1 MVVDE
6 KTYKD
11 LIYKIASED
20 SGFKKVL
27 DERID
32 LYKKN
37 TFEIEQLKNR
47 AYKFCNIAHD
57 VFKFNVNTVE
67 PLSQDEFI
75 QIVMDKFDKMV
86 SQTVGNA
93 VMRNSPLYK
102 DKAVFDT
109 LKSFISRFYDAG
121 LEELYHDTLKYCRLV
136 FHEVLPDIY
145 SKCKDYEE
153 FINMKAR
160 P

>member
-1 MVVDE
+1 MIVNE
-6 KTYKD
+6 NAYKD

-20 SGFKKVL
+20 SGFKKLL

-32 LYKKN
+32 MYKKDA
-37 TFEIEQLKNR
+37 FEIEQLKNR
-47 AYKFCNIAHD
+47 AYTFCNRIYII
-57 VFKFNVNTVE
+57 FKFNIDLYSSPTEN
-67 PLSQDEFI
+67 EFI
-75 QIVMDKFDKMV
+75 QIVMDKFNKMV
-86 SQTVGNA
+86 SETVGNA

-102 DKAVFDT
+102 DKAIFDI
-109 LKSFISRFYDAG
+109 LNGFISRFYDAE

-153 FINMKAR
+153 FLNMKAT

>member
-20 SGFKKVL
+20 HGFKKIL

-32 LYKKN
+32 MYKKDS
-37 TFEIEQLKNR
+37 FEIEQLKNR
-47 AYKFCNIAHD
+47 AYTFCNRIYTI
-57 VFKFNVNTVE
+57 FKFNIHLDNPPTE
-67 PLSQDEFI
+67 NEFI

-86 SQTVGNA
+86 SETVGRA
-93 VMRNSPLYK
+93 VIRNSPLYK
-102 DKAVFDT
+102 DKAIFDI
-109 LKSFISRFYDAG
+109 LNGFISKFYDAE

-153 FINMKAR
+153 FLNMKAR

>member
-20 SGFKKVL
+20 HGFKKIL

-32 LYKKN
+32 MYKKDS
-37 TFEIEQLKNR
+37 FEIEQLKNR
-47 AYKFCNIAHD
+47 AYTFCNRICTI
-57 VFKFNVNTVE
+57 FKFNIHLDNPPTE
-67 PLSQDEFI
+67 NEFI
-75 QIVMDKFDKMV
+75 QIVIDKFDKMV
-86 SQTVGNA
+86 SETVGRA

-102 DKAVFDT
+102 DKAIFDI
-109 LKSFISRFYDAG
+109 LNGFISRFYDAE

-153 FINMKAR
+153 FLNMKAI

>member
-20 SGFKKVL
+20 HGFKKIL

-32 LYKKN
+32 IYKKDS
-37 TFEIEQLKNR
+37 FEIEQLKNR
-47 AYKFCNIAHD
+47 AYTFCNRIYTI
-57 VFKFNVNTVE
+57 FKFNIHLDNPPTE
-67 PLSQDEFI
+67 NEFI

-86 SQTVGNA
+86 SKTVGRA

-102 DKAVFDT
+102 DKAIFDI
-109 LKSFISRFYDAG
+109 LNGFISRFYDAE

-153 FINMKAR
+153 FLNMKAR

>member
-1 MVVDE
+1 MVVEE

-20 SGFKKVL
+20 PGFKKIL

-32 LYKKN
+32 MYKKDS
-37 TFEIEQLKNR
+37 FEIEQLKNR
-47 AYKFCNIAHD
+47 AYTFCNRILII
-57 VFKFNVNTVE
+57 FKFDIDRNKFYTPN
-67 PLSQDEFI
+67 EFI

-86 SQTVGNA
+86 SETVGRA

-102 DKAVFDT
+102 DKAIFDI
-109 LKSFISRFYDAG
+109 LNGFISRFYDAE

-153 FINMKAR
+153 FLNMKAR